1 MNAQARPARHRR
13 TVGLGTLAVAA
24 ALLTSACAAGRV
36 AQTQNQR
43 PTISGV
49 SAQVGAIAIRNLT
62 VEAPP
67 QGVSYPKGSALR
79 LIGVF
84 VNNGTSSDLL
94 TGITSPSFTSWG
106 AYSSITSGDQV
117 VAAAAASAAGST
129 TPSAT
134 ATPAP
139 TSSTPAA
146 TAGSSAASGS
156 PTSSRSRS
164 RSSSPSASGRS
175 STSTSTSTLT
185 APASTTPT
193 SSAPT
198 PSRSVRIPA
207 ESRVS
212 YGVPDAT
219 GSLIALNTTSTIY
232 PGSAVSMTLTF
243 AGAGTVT
250 VRVPVSITTDPSQ
263 SVVPSG
269 SG

>member
-1 MNAQARPARHRR
+1 MNAEARPVRHRR
-13 TVGLGTLAVAA
+13 TVGFGTLAVAA

-36 AQTQNQR
+36 AQTLNQH
-43 PTISGV
+43 PTVSGV
-49 SAQVGAIAIRNLT
+49 SAQIGSIAIRNLT

-84 VNNGTSSDLL
+84 VNNGASSDLL

-106 AYSSITSGDQV
+106 SYSSITSGDQV
-117 VAAAAASAAGST
+117 VAAAAASAAGSPV
-129 TPSAT
+129 PSAT
-134 ATPAP
+134 STPAP
-139 TSSTPAA
+139 LNSAA
-146 TAGSSAASGS
+146 SPTGSSAPSGSGS
-156 PTSSRSRS
+156 PTSSRS
-164 RSSSPSASGRS
+164 SSSSSSSTAS
-175 STSTSTSTLT
+175 STSTS
-185 APASTTPT
+185 APASATPT

-198 PSRSVRIPA
+198 ASRTVRIPA
-207 ESRVS
+207 DSRIS

-219 GSLIALNTTSTIY
+219 GSLLALNTKSTIY

-243 AGAGTVT
+243 AGAGTIT
-250 VRVPVSITTDPSQ
+250 VQVPVNITTDPSQ